1 MMPGRA
7 FVTGATGLV
16 GAALVERLAGAGR
29 EVVALARPGSDCS
42 CLEQRGVAVVRGDLS
57 RSGALAESIRGCDVV
72 FHCAAP
78 TGLSHTIEAY
88 HAGIAEGTAS
98 LLRAA
103 REAGASRF
111 VYVSSVMV
119 YELRG
124 RSGEC
129 DEKQPLLGSSIDPYG
144 RAKCVA
150 EAGCMDAHRPGV
162 FDVAIVRPG
171 FIYGPAHRRE
181 GFLQDMAA
189 MMAGGKFRFIGDGG
203 NAIPLIHVAD
213 VVELLLRSAGRG
225 EACGRVY
232 NACAPART
240 TWRELAQALCDG
252 LGLAMP
258 PATPV
263 APVLAAAGLLEA
275 LARLGLL
282 RRLPLSTAAVRM
294 LASDCRFSGA
304 RAARERGFVPGVTFD
319 EGIRGCMPSL
329 REVLAGR
336 AGS

>member
-1 MMPGRA
+1 MSGRA

-16 GAALVERLAGAGR
+16 GEALVERLAGTAR

-42 CLEQRGVAVVRGDLS
+42 RLEELGVAVVRGDLS
-57 RSGALAESIRGCDVV
+57 QSGALTEAIRGCDVV

-78 TGLSHTIEAY
+78 TGLAHTIAAY
-88 HAGIAEGTAS
+88 HAGIAEGTAK

-103 REAGASRF
+103 SEAGASRF

-124 RSGEC
+124 RGGEC
-129 DEKQPLLGSSIDPYG
+129 DETQPLLGSSLDPYG

-150 EAGCMDAHRPGV
+150 EAACMEAHRPGV

-171 FIYGPAHRRE
+171 FIYGPARRRA

-189 MMAGGKFRFIGDGG
+189 MMAGGKFRFIGDGD

-225 EACGRVY
+225 EACGRTY

-263 APVLAAAGLLEA
+263 APVLAAAGCLEA

-304 RAARERGFVPGVTFD
+304 RAARELGFVPGIAFE

-336 AGS
+336 TGS